1 MNSRLL
7 APKWQEFH
15 SSLACMLNMSTA
27 MVDCNGNLK
36 ALYNPRPP
44 LSLLDSNS
52 YLAQEYRTLFHS
64 FLSEQSQITIKMGPL
79 GYLHAGI
86 LLDDNCC
93 LILCAGLERDNPVA
107 DKKFKSGYEDYGLAQ
122 VMQADVRDWCT
133 LEEVNGAACRVL
145 TLYNRLNHSISESSE
160 MGQEGILL
168 AALDEINSLMV
179 GLLTPESYD
188 LRRILDLVASSLVIL
203 LDAQGAWVFTQ
214 AHTRTVT
221 VARGEASDLL
231 DKMARMWTATPDF
244 PEDFCPFP
252 STLTSNQY
260 SVYPLSIKLSGSV
273 LSLGVL
279 NPREIKIQPVLSAFG
294 RQVAIALEMDSMYNV
309 LQRRLGELFNSI
321 RHGMLVINCDGVV
334 MVMNRAAEKVFREL
348 GKLPQLGEHL
358 NKLALCPEIEKAM
371 CGAVTG
377 LSFFRKQSLLCQDT
391 CVHLIWDAAP
401 IRGNKGEIVGAI
413 LLFEDITE
421 TLSLTRQLK
430 EWERLATAGEV
441 AAGLAHEIRNPLA
454 AARGALQ
461 LFEMVDG
468 EEQRQELL
476 MRFAGELDRMNSI
489 LTEYLSLSK
498 TPEGDEIS
506 PVNLAE
512 VINDIKYLFNSEALL
527 YNVDLQVRPCGKVIP
542 NVLGNSSS
550 LKQVFLNIGK
560 NALEAMANGGSLTV
574 TLDSNGTHAWAEF
587 TDNGPGIP
595 SEHIDNI
602 FRPFFTTKIGGTGL
616 GLAISNKIIKRMD
629 GEIQIK
635 SAPGIGT
642 TVTVVLPVQRNS
654 KEEIH

>member
-1 MNSRLL
+1 
-7 APKWQEFH
+7 
-15 SSLACMLNMSTA
+15 
-27 MVDCNGNLK
+27 
-36 ALYNPRPP
+36 
-44 LSLLDSNS
+44 
-52 YLAQEYRTLFHS
+52 
-64 FLSEQSQITIKMGPL
+64 MGPL
-79 GYLHAGI
+79 GYLHASI
-86 LLDDNCC
+86 VLDDNCC
-93 LILCAGLERDNPVA
+93 LVLCAGLERDNPIA
-107 DKKFKSGYEDYGLAQ
+107 EERFRSGYEDYRLAQ
-122 VMQADVRDWCT
+122 AMQSDVQDWCT
-133 LEEVNGAACRVL
+133 LEEVSGAASRVL
-145 TLYNRLNHSISESSE
+145 TLYNRLNQSISESSDI
-160 MGQEGILL
+160 GQEGILL

-214 AHTRTVT
+214 AHTRNVS

-231 DKMARMWTATPDF
+231 DKVARIWTASSPD
-244 PEDFCPFP
+244 DFSPLL
-252 STLTSNQY
+252 STLTCNQY
-260 SVYPLSIKLSGSV
+260 SVYPLSIKLAGSV

-279 NPREIKIQPVLSAFG
+279 NPREVKIQPVLSAFG

-321 RHGMLVINCDGVV
+321 RHGMLVTNCDGVV

-358 NKLALCPEIEKAM
+358 NKLALCPEIEKAI

-377 LSFFRKQSLLCQDT
+377 LSFFKKQSLLCQET
-391 CVHLIWDAAP
+391 CVHLIWDVAP
-401 IRGNKGEIVGAI
+401 IRGNKGEIAGAI

-461 LFEMVDG
+461 LFEMVEG

-476 MRFAGELDRMNSI
+476 LRFAGELDRMNSI

-527 YNVDLQVRPCGKVIP
+527 YNVDLQVKPCGKVIP

-560 NALEAMANGGSLTV
+560 NALEAMANGGNLTV
-574 TLDSNGTHAWAEF
+574 TLDSNDTHAWADF

-635 SAPGIGT
+635 SVPGIGT
-642 TVTVVLPVQRNS
+642 TVTVVLPVQRKS
-654 KEEIH
+654 EEEIN